1 MGRDG
6 TSVAGMKHMKTSI
19 VAALA
24 FGAVAL
30 SSGNALAYD
39 LPWCIVY
46 SYDDYP
52 VCEFRNYA
60 ECMATASGNV
70 GYCTPNPAVFSS
82 NQQAWSQAFSNP
94 YGLPPPPPPP
104 RRRR

>member
-1 MGRDG
+1 
-6 TSVAGMKHMKTSI
+6 MKTSI

-82 NQQAWSQAFSNP
+82 NQQAWSQAFSYP